1 METYRP
7 LQGKRVAILA
17 ADLYEDQELW
27 YPYYR
32 LQEAGAD
39 VTLVGVEAD
48 TTYTSKHGYPVTTD
62 ESAQQVHAEDFD
74 GVVIPGGYAPDKLR
88 RSDAVLN
95 LVRAIHD
102 RGGMVAAICHAGWVP
117 ISAGIM
123 RGRTATCFYAIKD
136 DLINAGAV
144 YKDEPVVADGN
155 LVTSRSP
162 ADLPYFLPAII
173 ETLVG
178 VEEPVPAE

>member
-1 METYRP
+1 MSETT

-39 VTLVGVEAD
+39 VILVGPEAKK
-48 TTYTSKHGYPVTTD
+48 TYDSKHGYPVTT
-62 ESAQQVHAEDFD
+62 EEAAEDVIPEDLD
-74 GVVIPGGYAPDKLR
+74 GIVIPGGYAPDKLR
-88 RSDAVLN
+88 RSKAVLD
-95 LVRAIHD
+95 LVRGINE

-123 RGRTATCFYAIKD
+123 NGKTATCFYAIKD
-136 DLINAGAV
+136 DLVNAGAEYV
-144 YKDEPVVADGN
+144 DEPVVVDGN
-155 LVTSRSP
+155 LITSRTP
-162 ADLPYFLPAII
+162 DDLPYFMPAII
-173 ETLVG
+173 ETLAE
-178 VEEPVPAE
+178 VEEEVPAE

>member
-39 VTLVGVEAD
+39 VTLVGPKAD

-62 ESAQQVHAEDFD
+62 EAAAKVRAKDFD
-74 GVVIPGGYAPDKLR
+74 GIVIPGGYAPDKLR
-88 RSDAVLN
+88 RYDAVLN
-95 LVRAIHD
+95 LVKAIHD

-123 RGRTATCFYAIKD
+123 RGKIATGFYAIKD
-136 DLINAGAV
+136 DLMNAGAEYV
-144 YKDEPVVADGN
+144 DEPVVVDGN

-162 ADLPYFLPAII
+162 ADLPQFLPAII
-173 ETLVG
+173 ETLTG
-178 VEEPVPAE
+178 VEEAVPVE

>member
-1 METYRP
+1 MEKYTP

-62 ESAQQVHAEDFD
+62 EAADQVGAEDFD
-74 GVVIPGGYAPDKLR
+74 GIVIPGGYAPDKLR
-88 RSDAVLN
+88 RSQAVLN
-95 LVRAIHD
+95 LVKAIHD

-123 RGRTATCFYAIKD
+123 QGKTATCFFAIKD
-136 DLINAGAV
+136 DLINAGAEYV
-144 YKDEPVVADGN
+144 DEPVVVDGN

-162 ADLPYFLPAII
+162 SDLPQFLPAII
-173 ETLVG
+173 GTLAG
-178 VEEPVPAE
+178 VDEAVPAE